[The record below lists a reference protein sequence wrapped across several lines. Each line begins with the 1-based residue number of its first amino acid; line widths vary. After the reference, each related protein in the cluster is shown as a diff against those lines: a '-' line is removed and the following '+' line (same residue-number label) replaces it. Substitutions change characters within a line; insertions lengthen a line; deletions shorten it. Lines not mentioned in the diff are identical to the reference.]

1 MYYFIIYFLFSIIFC
16 GILATFSLLF
26 RLITLM
32 YLYFVPRFDGLVS
45 NRGMEAKTIKYIVW
59 FLFIFFLLSAYF
71 SYFILLALYTY
82 ARFCDKRILHFGKY
96 RKISKIILGA
106 YIFEELIFGRAYIRR
121 AKFTFQNRLRLYWE
135 GNVRLKIHR
144 ANL

>member
-1 MYYFIIYFLFSIIFC
+1 MISFHIFFAIRLF
-16 GILATFSLLF
+16 LLF
-26 RLITLM
+26 HTVGPLHLDR
-32 YLYFVPRFDGLVS
+32 
-45 NRGMEAKTIKYIVW
+45 
-59 FLFIFFLLSAYF
+59 
-71 SYFILLALYTY
+71 
-82 ARFCDKRILHFGKY
+82 RILHFGKY